1 VNPDCFHL
9 ANRVF
14 NNSTRTEI
22 KNVEWIWM
30 VDQCWI
36 K

>member
-1 VNPDCFHL
+1 VNPDCFNL

-22 KNVEWIWM
+22 KDVE
-30 VDQCWI
+30 
-36 K
+36 